1 MTSDHKL
8 FNCDEEYEVDYVAS
22 RYPNDRE
29 RVKTFLKESCRNKS
43 IYHSTHAQVYAL
55 IKTELGLSPTS

>member
-22 RYPNDRE
+22 LYPANRE
-29 RVKTFLKESCRNKS
+29 RVKAFLKDSCRSNK
-43 IYHSTHAQVYAL
+43 IHHSTHAQVYDL
-55 IKTELGLSPTS
+55 IKRELGLIKS